1 MKQLYTFVLVLICGT
16 GLAVAQAGMGRPPQT
31 TPPTF
36 PSQQQQPGTQ
46 HLPGEGAPMGQAGT
60 TSTTAVTK
68 AESDIHAALQQQM
81 PSKAENVKVSVTDDN
96 KIKLSGLVNSTADKV
111 QVEQIARS
119 VAPDQT
125 IVNKLKVSGSPSGE
139 STTPKH

>member
-1 MKQLYTFVLVLICGT
+1 MKRLYKFVLVLLFGT
-16 GLAVAQAGMGRPPQT
+16 GLSVAQAGMGRPPQT

-36 PSQQQQPGTQ
+36 PSQQQPGGQ
-46 HLPGEGAPMGQAGT
+46 HFPDAGAPMGQAGT
-60 TSTTAVTK
+60 TSTIATTK
-68 AESDIHAALQQQM
+68 AESDIHAALKQQM
-81 PSKAENVKVSVTDDN
+81 PSKTENVKVSVTDDN

-139 STTPKH
+139 SNTPKR